1 MKLAFV
7 TSVLLTLSLTGCGSS
22 GSSTPGTASD
32 MCSELSSDTFSCTAM
47 LQDITGV
54 AQQTVTSVKTSL
66 LQLDTDIA
74 SYCAVQDAA
83 SLKTAQDQWAASMT
97 AVQKMEVMQFDA
109 IDTARDNFY
118 NWPSNDTCKV
128 DLQIASGLI
137 EDFTKVATG
146 RRGLNSVEYILFEE
160 DTLASCAALYSS
172 VTDWMAVND
181 LAARKKARCDYAKI
195 VTMDLVRRAGLLET
209 ELSTLDLSTKLE
221 SLQLAANSIS
231 DALFYVDKQT
241 KDAKLKAALPQ
252 ASDGAFKA
260 TSLESQ
266 FAHISKEHLKNN
278 LLGARAIFTANDQT
292 GFEDYLKAAGQESI
306 ATDMLTALNA
316 ALENLDAIEGD
327 LYTAVSSANDVS
339 ACINATSYA
348 VEDADIVKVCA
359 LQVSVKAFTDLLKE
373 DFVMVLKFTKPA
385 AADGDND

>member
-1 MKLAFV
+1 
-7 TSVLLTLSLTGCGSS
+7 
-22 GSSTPGTASD
+22 
-32 MCSELSSDTFSCTAM
+32 M
-47 LQDITGV
+47 LQNITGV
-54 AQQTVTSVKTSL
+54 AQQTIASVKTSL
-66 LQLDTDIA
+66 QQLDTDIA

-83 SLKTAQDQWAASMT
+83 SLNTAQDQWVTTM
-97 AVQKMEVMQFDA
+97 VDIQKMEVMQFDA

-128 DLQIASGLI
+128 DLQIASGPI

-160 DTLASCAALYSS
+160 DTLASCATLYSS

-195 VTMDLVRRAGLLET
+195 VTADLVIRATALET
-209 ELSTLDLSTKLE
+209 ELSTLDLATKLD

-241 KDAKLKAALPQ
+241 KDAKIKTALPQ
-252 ASDGAFKA
+252 ASDGEFKE

-278 LLGARAIFTANDQT
+278 LLGAKAIFTANDQT
-292 GFEDYLKAAGQESI
+292 GFEDYLIAAGQQSI
-306 ATDMLTALNA
+306 ATDMLA
-316 ALENLDAIEGD
+316 ALDAALANLEAIDGD
-327 LYTAVSSANDVS
+327 LFTTVSNASDVS
-339 ACINATSYA
+339 ACINTTQYVA
-348 VEDADIVKVCA
+348 ADSDITKLCA
-359 LQVSVKAFTDLLKE
+359 LQVNVKAFTDLLKE